1 MIIIS
6 VIIPVHNAQE
16 FLERCLNSVLSQTI
30 NCIEVICIDDCSTDH
45 SFEILNQFAQKDIR
59 LKCFRNELNIGQGL
73 TRNKGL
79 DVAKGEY
86 VSFIDCDDWIE
97 PNMFDVLYS
106 KNRLKKYD
114 IIFCNFFCDLS
125 KNKTIIP
132 DFSKVENVSLD
143 FLLKES
149 ISPTIKNYSPN
160 SPWGKLY
167 RNEYLIE
174 NNIRFES
181 ERVLMYED
189 KFFNLTLFVLNP
201 CIYFEKKAYYH
212 YVTRPGSTMISYQ
225 KNFVDRYFILDEKI
239 KNIFIKHNIM
249 SDELSNRFRTNLF
262 ELTFSFCLNALVYN
276 KSFKGKF
283 FEFCC
288 LLNNKKIVSN
298 VKYFELKDIPS
309 SSSKLNGVV
318 KSCFFLILKY
328 LK

>member
-1 MIIIS
+1 MTKIS
-6 VIIPVHNAQE
+6 VIIPVYNAQE
-16 FLERCLNSVLSQTI
+16 FLERCLDSVLSQTI
-30 NCIEVICIDDCSTDH
+30 NSIEVICIDDCSTDH
-45 SFEILNQFAQKDIR
+45 SFEILNQYAQKDIR
-59 LKCFRNELNIGQGL
+59 LKCFRNDLNIGQGL

-79 DVAKGEY
+79 DIARGEY
-86 VSFIDCDDWIE
+86 ISFVDCDDWIE
-97 PNMFDVLYS
+97 PNMFDDLYS

-114 IIFCNFFCDLS
+114 IVFCNFFYDLP

-149 ISPTIKNYSPN
+149 ISPTIKYYSPN
-160 SPWGKLY
+160 SPCGKLY
-167 RNEYLIE
+167 RNEYLVE
-174 NNIRFES
+174 NNISFES

-189 KFFNLTLFVLNP
+189 KFFNLSLFVSNP
-201 CIYFEKKAYYH
+201 SIYFEKNAYYH
-212 YVTRPGSTMISYQ
+212 YVIRHGSTMISYQ
-225 KNFVDRYFILDEKI
+225 KNFVDRYFILDQKI
-239 KNIFIKHNIM
+239 KNIFTKNNIM
-249 SDELSNRFRTNLF
+249 SDELLNRFRMNLF

-276 KSFKGKF
+276 KSFKGKL
-283 FEFCC
+283 FEFWS
-288 LLNNKKIVSN
+288 LMNNKKIVSN